1 MTDANTTKTPI
12 GDECYEGLTD
22 DAVLLETTSASGGPT
37 IKVFQ
42 ALVGSLLWVARCTR
56 PDVAFAVHKATR
68 QTHALRLH
76 DWKLAK
82 RIARYLKGTA
92 KLILTMLP
100 SQASR
105 D

>member
-12 GDECYEGLTD
+12 GDECYEVLTD

-37 IKVFQ
+37 IKAFQ

-68 QTHALRLH
+68 
-76 DWKLAK
+76 
-82 RIARYLKGTA
+82 
-92 KLILTMLP
+92 
-100 SQASR
+100 
-105 D
+105 